1 MSHLSVSQC
10 YCFDGHL
17 AGGHCCQRSGSF
29 GTSLATA
36 PGRFSVFALP
46 SHIGY
51 SDSIGANEVICVC
64 SFFSDRYCD
73 LPRQLTCKTW
83 KLFYLLTAYFDW
95 CPCAP
100 AAQTSSLFLSSLMW
114 TCACFSCRVLQVPPC
129 NPSGSTADSKLLPCY
144 IVCGLHSFP

>member
-1 MSHLSVSQC
+1 MSLLSVSQC

-64 SFFSDRYCD
+64 SFFSDRYCN
-73 LPRQLTCKTW
+73 LPRQLTCKLKIILST
-83 KLFYLLTAYFDW
+83 D
-95 CPCAP
+95 
-100 AAQTSSLFLSSLMW
+100 SLFRLMSMCTCCANEQFIFIEPHVDMCVFFMSCFASSAMQSIR
-114 TCACFSCRVLQVPPC
+114 FHR
-129 NPSGSTADSKLLPCY
+129 
-144 IVCGLHSFP
+144 